1 MKKLDFYLVPAFGE
15 FAQDL
20 VAAGVVEVTLG
31 ADHVQG
37 TPMTHNSYQ
46 VSQY

>member
-1 MKKLDFYLVPAFGE
+1 MPAFGE

-37 TPMTHNSYQ
+37 TPMTNNSTIQ
-46 VSQY
+46 SGQRVLNDL

>member
-1 MKKLDFYLVPAFGE
+1 MPAFGE

-37 TPMTHNSYQ
+37 TPITHKKLSDKRVLNDL
-46 VSQY
+46 